1 MKPRTGSLKKINKF
15 DKTLTREKER
25 ENTQINKSK
34 NE

>member
-25 ENTQINKSK
+25 EREHPNK
-34 NE
+34 